1 MFDSDYFRFKTL
13 SLGYTVP
20 SATVKSWGLQ
30 SLKVYVTGENL
41 FTVRADK
48 KMEDFDPETAG
59 GVIYTLGTK
68 SVAFGVNISF

>member
-1 MFDSDYFRFKTL
+1 M
-13 SLGYTVP
+13 
-20 SATVKSWGLQ
+20 KSWGLQ